1 MRATAL
7 AVLAV
12 ASFAL
17 AACNTMEGAGKDV
30 QNVGRNTNSPA
41 LQHAGQNLK
50 NSAEENK

>member
-7 AVLAV
+7 AVLAL
-12 ASFAL
+12 ASL
-17 AACNTMEGAGKDV
+17 TLVACNTMEGAGKDV

-41 LQHAGQNLK
+41 LQHVGQNLQ